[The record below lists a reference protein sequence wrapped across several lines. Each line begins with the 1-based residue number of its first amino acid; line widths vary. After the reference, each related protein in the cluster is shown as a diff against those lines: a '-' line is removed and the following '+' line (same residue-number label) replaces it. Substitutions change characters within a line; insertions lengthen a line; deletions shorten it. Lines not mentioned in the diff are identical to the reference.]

1 MVEELTKKII
11 RAAFAVHNY
20 FGYGFSERVYQNS
33 LVFELDDA
41 GLEVS
46 SEHVVSATY
55 KNRIVGNY
63 RIDILVEKTV
73 VVELKTGDSH
83 PRHISQVLNYLK
95 CMDCELGLILYFNE
109 SVGIK
114 RVIQNSN
121 KFI

>member
-63 RIDILVEKTV
+63 RIDILVEKIRGSRTKNWRLSSTAHQPSPQLL
-73 VVELKTGDSH
+73 EMH
-83 PRHISQVLNYLK
+83 
-95 CMDCELGLILYFNE
+95 GL
-109 SVGIK
+109 
-114 RVIQNSN
+114 
-121 KFI
+121 